1 MEPWKSAANRFLA
14 ECPFRSEIEVVYLT
28 GSYAHGMADQYSDI
42 DLYIILND
50 AVDWRERGN
59 RNVDGFIIEYFA
71 NPFRQ
76 VKQYIETQHID
87 GNQITINMILDSI
100 VILDANASA
109 DTLREYCLQKLA
121 EPFPELDEASK
132 GVKLYAI
139 WDRFNELERSYHN
152 NSPDFNVQYDQFGID
167 VIYTYARFLKAPLPP
182 YYHLYRWLTD
192 GQYHQSFS
200 LPLFSDAHFLQLMIR
215 FFTLIG
221 LAERFC
227 LAEEMKTYVME
238 KMQGFDINQYV
249 FRSPCV

>member
-1 MEPWKSAANRFLA
+1 MESWKAAANKFLA
-14 ECPFRSEIEVVYLT
+14 ECPFLSDIEVVYLT
-28 GSYAHGMADQYSDI
+28 GSYAHGVADQYSDI

-76 VKQYIETQHID
+76 VKQYIETQHSD
-87 GNQITINMILDSI
+87 GNQITINMILYGI
-100 VILDANASA
+100 VIMDVNASA

-121 EPFPELDEASK
+121 EPSPELDEAFI
-132 GVKLYAI
+132 GVKLYAV

-152 NSPDFNVQYDQFGID
+152 NSRDFNVQYDQFGID

-192 GQYHQSFS
+192 EEYHKSFS
-200 LPLFSDAHFLQLMIR
+200 LPKYPDIDFWQQMIH
-215 FFTLIG
+215 FFTLTDF
-221 LAERFC
+221 AERFC
-227 LAEEMKTYVME
+227 LAEKMKTYVID
-238 KMQGFDINQYV
+238 KMHGFDIDHYV
-249 FRSPCV
+249 FRSQSG